1 MARTSRPRPAEEEV
15 MYTIRKVL
23 HPTDFSGEAAAAFRV
38 ACSLALRHE
47 AELVVL
53 HVIPPPLTW
62 GEAVARM
69 PPDGYEE
76 QLWREYL
83 TPMQPTEP
91 GVRLERRLEE
101 GDPAKKI
108 VAVADELGCDLIVV
122 GTHGRG
128 GLGRLLM
135 GSVADKVLR
144 KAPCPVLT
152 VRSAYPA
159 DAPAGAAAAPVQGT
173 AAEVTAGLAP

>member
-1 MARTSRPRPAEEEV
+1 
-15 MYTIRKVL
+15 MYTIRKIL
-23 HPTDFSGEAAAAFRV
+23 QPTDFSEQAAAAFRL
-38 ACSLALRHE
+38 ACSLARQHG

-62 GEAVARM
+62 GEAVARL
-69 PPDGYEE
+69 PPDGYED

-91 GVRLERRLEE
+91 GVRLERRLDE
-101 GDPAKKI
+101 GDPPQKI
-108 VAVADELGCDLIVV
+108 VAAAGELGCDLIVM

-128 GLGRLLM
+128 ALGRLLM

-152 VRSAYPA
+152 VRSSYPA
-159 DAPAGAAAAPVQGT
+159 GEEEGARQEAAAGAG
-173 AAEVTAGLAP
+173 